1 MDVTV
6 TKVATVAL
14 AAAISSHFLGGPKP
28 LKVLASAATQL
39 SELVTYSGKDLPGML
54 LVYCLLYVSR
64 TLSSRAGSG
73 LGGMGGN
80 VASNIASNTQLWA
93 ILCGMLYGNFL
104 HARPEMARF
113 KPGIT
118 ACKKKFLQIG
128 IILYG
133 FKLTF
138 QQVIDSPPFLRHAND
153 AMQIA
158 DVGPVALLVDLI
170 VMVTTSVLGYVMGT
184 KVPTSH
190 DAECTH

>member
-64 TLSSRAGSG
+64 ALSSRAGSG

-138 QQVIDSPPFLRHAND
+138 QQVIDSFLRHANGRRH
-153 AMQIA
+153 A
-158 DVGPVALLVDLI
+158 DCGCRSGGSARGPDCHGNNI
-170 VMVTTSVLGYVMGT
+170 RLGVCYGNQGT
-184 KVPTSH
+184 NIP
-190 DAECTH
+190 